1 MARMIKRSVA
11 GMLKSTKNFYD
22 HYISPTGPSFL

>member
-1 MARMIKRSVA
+1 MARLIKRSVA
-11 GMLKSTKNFYD
+11 GVLKTTKDFYE

>member
-11 GMLKSTKNFYD
+11 GVLKSTQNFYE
-22 HYISPTGPSFL
+22 HYISPTGPSFV